1 MNLKEA
7 FRFQNKLQQLM
18 AEGESIIG
26 NEKNITRVTTTYLR
40 NKAMAEAKNE
50 TLIDEPASE
59 YAQQITEMVEF
70 LLYLLAQREVLSAAI
85 RTAKAALETDLDG
98 EVGLNGIRQHLAR
111 TLANMADLRSTQ
123 VYVRNGGSG
132 YRFNAEGNQVMY
144 YCDAERTTTI
154 NFDRKKVRSALAAL
168 NKKADTVSAQLDLC
182 MLSAEVDYEAPFD
195 VNDSFAAVFE
205 AYLSAGA

>member
-18 AEGESIIG
+18 AEGEAIIG

-50 TLIDEPASE
+50 TLVDEPATE

-70 LLYLLAQREVLSAAI
+70 LLYLLSQREVLSAAI
-85 RTAKAALETDLDG
+85 RAAKAALDTDLDG
-98 EVGLNGIRQHLAR
+98 EVGLNGVRQRLAR
-111 TLANMADLRSTQ
+111 QLANMADLRSSQ

-132 YRFNAEGNQVMY
+132 YRFNAEGNQVLY
-144 YCDAERTTTI
+144 YCDTERTTSI
-154 NFDRKKVRSALAAL
+154 NFDRKRVRSALATL
-168 NKKADTVSAQLDLC
+168 NKKADAVSAQLDLC
-182 MLSAEVDYEAPFD
+182 MLSANVAYDAPFD

-205 AYLSAGA
+205 GYLAARA

>member
-18 AEGESIIG
+18 AEGEAIIS

-50 TLIDEPASE
+50 TLVDEPATE

-70 LLYLLAQREVLSAAI
+70 LLYLLSQREVLSAAI
-85 RTAKAALETDLDG
+85 RTAKAALDTDLDG
-98 EVGLNGIRQHLAR
+98 EVGLNGVRQRLAR
-111 TLANMADLRSTQ
+111 QLANMADLRSSQ

-132 YRFNAEGNQVMY
+132 YRFNSEGNQVLY
-144 YCDAERTTTI
+144 YCDTERTTSI
-154 NFDRKKVRSALAAL
+154 NFDRKRVRSALAAL
-168 NKKADTVSAQLDLC
+168 NKKADAVSAQLDLC
-182 MLSAEVDYEAPFD
+182 MLSANVAYDAPFD

-205 AYLSAGA
+205 GYLAARA